1 MPLNKNELINQIRSG
16 ILVKLVPSSIVGA
29 GVGIETLTEID
40 KNEVVFAPKDTN
52 FVGWGELVGVEDN
65 ITNYIKKVC
74 NHNEH
79 GFWIDCYIND
89 IGASYFVNH
98 SEEPNLIHDKEKDIY
113 YAARKIC
120 IGEELTCKYSSD
132 EIDWV

>member
-1 MPLNKNELINQIRSG
+1 MPLNKNALINQIRNG

-29 GVGIETLTEID
+29 GVGISTLTEID
-40 KNEVVFAPKDTN
+40 KDEIVFSPKDN
-52 FVGWGELVGVEDN
+52 CFVRWCELADVEDN
-65 ITNYIKKVC
+65 IIDYIKKVC

-89 IGASYFVNH
+89 IGAAYFVNH
-98 SEEPNLIHDKEKDIY
+98 SDRPNLIHDKERDIY
-113 YAARKIC
+113 YAAKKIE
-120 IGEELTCKYSSD
+120 IGEELTCKYSPD